1 MARTTIAIAEKPPRK
16 SSSTRKPA
24 PVGRPPGRNRD
35 ARLTTILA
43 VARKHFAEKG
53 FAQTTFIGIG
63 HDAGMTH
70 TALYSYFDSK
80 ADLYLATLID
90 TQAQFLPD
98 FLRTMEE
105 CKTLRERFKRIAMTT
120 STAHAR
126 DSSITGFLSALPI
139 EIRRHP
145 ELNTALLQQNNA
157 VYQVMASMFDEAK
170 HNGEISTNAS
180 TINLVSAFFGG
191 TVGVALFQYGLQAPS
206 MTDAM
211 NVFLEMIE
219 GNIFTA
225 ES

>member
-1 MARTTIAIAEKPPRK
+1 MARSAHDEKLPLK
-16 SSSTRKPA
+16 TASVRKPA
-24 PVGRPPGRNRD
+24 PVGRPRGKNRD
-35 ARLTTILA
+35 ARLATILS

-70 TALYSYFDSK
+70 TALYSYFASK

-90 TQAQFLPD
+90 IQTQFLPD

-105 CKTLRERFKRIAMTT
+105 CKTLRERFKRIIMTT
-120 STAHAR
+120 STAHER
-126 DSSITGFLSALPI
+126 DSSITGFLSTLPI

-145 ELNTALLQQNNA
+145 ELNTALLQRNNI
-157 VYQVMASMFDEAK
+157 VYQTIAAMFDEAK
-170 HNGEISTNAS
+170 RNGEIATNAS

-191 TVGVALFQYGLQAPS
+191 TVGVALIQYGLQAPS
-206 MTDAM
+206 LTEAM
-211 NVFLEMIE
+211 AVFIAMIE
-219 GNIFTA
+219 GEIFTT

>member
-1 MARTTIAIAEKPPRK
+1 
-16 SSSTRKPA
+16 
-24 PVGRPPGRNRD
+24 
-35 ARLTTILA
+35 
-43 VARKHFAEKG
+43 VARRHFAEKG

-105 CKTLRERFKRIAMTT
+105 CNTLRERFKRIVMTT
-120 STAHAR
+120 TTAHAR

-157 VYQVMASMFDEAK
+157 VYQVMATMFDDAK
-170 HNGEISTNAS
+170 RNGEIATNAG

-191 TVGVALFQYGLQAPS
+191 TVAWRS
-206 MTDAM
+206 SS
-211 NVFLEMIE
+211 
-219 GNIFTA
+219 TA
-225 ES
+225 CSRRR